1 MYGLGDVIRIYQQV
15 RQNPAMLSQLL
26 FQNGRIDQNQFQ
38 AIQGMNPQDMANYLS
53 QNGIMGQGV
62 QNNGQYPN
70 NSQPIKPS

>member
-1 MYGLGDVIRIYQQV
+1 MYGFGDVIRIYQQV
-15 RQNPAMLSQLL
+15 RQNPAMLGQLL
-26 FQNGRIDQNQFQ
+26 FQNGRIDQSQYQ

-70 NSQPIKPS
+70 NSQPMKQG